1 MSDSPTGPTGPTG
14 PSEPTEQ
21 PEASKPRPRPQDS
34 PYLFTI
40 VLAALGLWFFYD
52 GFFNPEIES
61 VTFNRVGAGVLLGWA
76 AWDFHRMRQKLRKRA
91 EEAASAATED
101 SGSTGS

>member
-1 MSDSPTGPTGPTG
+1 MSDSPTGPTGP
-14 PSEPTEQ
+14 SEPAEQ
-21 PEASKPRPRPQDS
+21 PEDSKARPRPQDS

-61 VTFNRVGAGVLLGWA
+61 VTFNRIGAGVLLGWA
-76 AWDFHRMRQKLRKRA
+76 GWDFYRMREKLRKRA
-91 EEAASAATED
+91 EEAAAAAATDE

>member
-1 MSDSPTGPTGPTG
+1 MSESPL
-14 PSEPTEQ
+14 EPPGAT
-21 PEASKPRPRPQDS
+21 AKPKPRPQDS

-52 GFFNPEIES
+52 GFFNPEMEEHL
-61 VTFNRVGAGVLLGWA
+61 TFNRIGAGVLLGWA

-91 EEAASAATED
+91 EAADAAATD
-101 SGSTGS
+101 AGSGPAGS

>member
-1 MSDSPTGPTGPTG
+1 MSDSP
-14 PSEPTEQ
+14 
-21 PEASKPRPRPQDS
+21 PEAPETTARPRPRPQDS

-52 GFFNPEIES
+52 GFFNPEMAEHL
-61 VTFNRVGAGVLLGWA
+61 TFNRIGAGVLLGWA

-91 EEAASAATED
+91 EEAVHDATEGGTPGG
-101 SGSTGS
+101 GSP